1 MRLRSLMLVS
11 AFSVL
16 LTGCAA
22 YTERQ
27 FIPDQRT
34 ADGVDTPDAPAGGG
48 GDAGAQAP
56 AGLNFTVAGTLNV
69 SVFGNLLRQILR
81 GLNLV
86 IVGIFVAGAPNRST
100 DMAPSRFGRNSQF
113 GKRGTISVKKTD
125 AKVRMSF

>member
-34 ADGVDTPDAPAGGG
+34 ADGVDAPDAPEGGG
-48 GDAGAQAP
+48 GDAGAD
-56 AGLNFTVAGTLNV
+56 AGGGDAG
-69 SVFGNLLRQILR
+69 G
-81 GLNLV
+81 GD
-86 IVGIFVAGAPNRST
+86 AG
-100 DMAPSRFGRNSQF
+100 G
-113 GKRGTISVKKTD
+113 D
-125 AKVRMSF
+125 AGGDDGGGDGGGGGGGGGGVY